1 MPKKRKPQPEPSA
14 IANPTRKRL
23 GEAAEAAF
31 LARATSLGLSV
42 SKPWGDSE
50 RYDVAVDC
58 GKGQFARVQVKCTE
72 RYAESRYRVANSGH
86 SNVPYTVEE
95 IDFIAAHVVPLNLWY
110 IIPAE
115 ATGQRK
121 SLRF

>member
-31 LARATSLGLSV
+31 LARATSLGLHV
-42 SKPWGDSE
+42 CKPWGDNE
-50 RYDVAVDC
+50 RYDLAIDC
-58 GKGQFARVQVKCTE
+58 GKGQFWRIQAKCTE
-72 RYAESRYRVANSGH
+72 RYAESRYRVGKSGH